1 MFSVPSN
8 IVEGCARESQ
18 TEYLRFLEI
27 AFASLR
33 DLHYLFNLAALLIYI
48 SESDAIACEPKLE
61 EMKKIFGLLARVLMK
76 KCLILQSQITYTPTA
91 YTFNYA

>member
-1 MFSVPSN
+1 MRPWEPDWV
-8 IVEGCARESQ
+8 
-18 TEYLRFLEI
+18 LRYLEI

-33 DLHYLFNLAALLIYI
+33 DLHYHFNLAALLIYI

-61 EMKKIFGLLARVLMK
+61 EMKKYIGLLARVLMK
-76 KCLILQSQITYTPTA
+76 KCLTPQSQITYTPTA

>member
-33 DLHYLFNLAALLIYI
+33 DLHYHCNLAALLIYI
-48 SESDAIACEPKLE
+48 SESDAVFCEPKLE
-61 EMKKIFGLLARVLMK
+61 EMKQYLVYLFGSL
-76 KCLILQSQITYTPTA
+76 
-91 YTFNYA
+91 

>member
-27 AFASLR
+27 VFASLR
-33 DLHYLFNLAALLIYI
+33 DLHYRFNLAALLNYI
-48 SESDAIACEPKLE
+48 SESDTIACEPKLE
-61 EMKKIFGLLARVLMK
+61 EMKK
-76 KCLILQSQITYTPTA
+76 Y
-91 YTFNYA
+91 